1 MATRSGRGGAS
12 NQLNELTHC
21 TERRAPLNCSSL
33 WGWQQL
39 RCTSLS
45 LQTSAPPSSAPAT
58 TVLSPIL
65 CSHSQSTQLKDNEL
79 ITHQIPHAFLPSRTH
94 ICFPS
99 RRKSS
104 DLFATSSRNTVCV
117 WHTVTGKELL
127 RLVVPN
133 LTCHAVDITPDG
145 GAIITGAETFS
156 AA

>member
-12 NQLNELTHC
+12 NQLNELAHC

-65 CSHSQSTQLKDNEL
+65 CSHSQFTQLKDNEL
-79 ITHQIPHAFLPSRTH
+79 QISHAFLPSHTH
-94 ICFPS
+94 IHFPS

-104 DLFATSSRNTVCV
+104 ELFATSSRSTVCV

-145 GAIITGAETFS
+145 GAIITGAETCS
-156 AA
+156 AT